1 MDFICRT
8 PMLPKNDESHIT
20 CLVIYEATIYLAYVD
35 DITIEVYFLLFQLI
49 APFPKV
55 QALSSMPKK

>member
-1 MDFICRT
+1 MIMDYICRT

-20 CLVIYEATIYLAYVD
+20 CLVICESTIYLASVD
-35 DITIEVYFLLFQLI
+35 DITIEVNFWLFQLI

-55 QALSSMPKK
+55 QG

>member
-1 MDFICRT
+1 MDYICRT

-20 CLVIYEATIYLAYVD
+20 CLVICESTIYLASVD
-35 DITIEVYFLLFQLI
+35 DITIEVNFWLFQLI

-55 QALSSMPKK
+55 QG